1 MYVTEVALIDL
12 WSLETFQVLLLCS
25 QEVLH
30 CTSRST
36 VELVA
41 EMVRYL
47 WWGWL
52 LLNPFPSRLLVGV
65 KGITAFSW
73 LNSVRVSTLVF

>member
-1 MYVTEVALIDL
+1 MYVTEVALLIDL

-47 WWGWL
+47 
-52 LLNPFPSRLLVGV
+52 
-65 KGITAFSW
+65 
-73 LNSVRVSTLVF
+73 